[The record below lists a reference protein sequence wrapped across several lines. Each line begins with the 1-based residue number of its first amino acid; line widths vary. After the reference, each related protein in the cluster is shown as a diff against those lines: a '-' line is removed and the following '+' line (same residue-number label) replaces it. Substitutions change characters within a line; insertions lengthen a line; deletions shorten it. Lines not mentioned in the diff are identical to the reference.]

1 MSKNK
6 AWDLIPYDDLLRDFF
21 SRKPKDVD
29 GVLNASAL
37 YYKEYLLKKLFG
49 RFTFENI
56 PESWDLDYM
65 LEALFLDGY
74 FCITDTAAG
83 IVPLKCGLT
92 GINIYNHPTT
102 AVIANPVLGN
112 FERLIDVNCAIV
124 QLQASYRGV
133 YNLINRYSVLL
144 AMCDSGISV
153 NLMNTKATFIFG
165 AASKAQAETF
175 KALYD
180 KISCG
185 EPATFIKEG
194 INEDNLYIIP
204 AKQNFVADD
213 IEILKRKIIDE
224 FLTEIGINNA
234 NLDKRER
241 LTDDEVNANDDEV
254 RANIQHWID
263 NVTRGIKRA
272 NALFNLDVRFVV
284 RDFGGVK
291 NELKQLS

>member
-1 MSKNK
+1 MNNK
-6 AWDLIPYDDLLRDFF
+6 YWENVPYNDLLRDFF
-21 SRKPKDVD
+21 SKKPKDVD
-29 GVLNASAL
+29 GVLNTSAL

-83 IVPLKCGLT
+83 VVPLKCGLT

-112 FERLIDVNCAIV
+112 FERLIDVDCAIV

-144 AMCDSGISV
+144 AMCDSSISV

-165 AASKAQAETF
+165 ASSKAQAETF
-175 KALYD
+175 KTLYD

-185 EPATFIKEG
+185 EPATFIKDG
-194 INEDNLYIIP
+194 INPEDLFIIP
-204 AKQNFVADD
+204 AKQNFVAEDV
-213 IEILKRKIIDE
+213 EILKRKIVDE

-254 RANIQHWID
+254 MANIQHWID
-263 NVTRGIKRA
+263 NITRGVRRA
-272 NALFNLDVRFVV
+272 NALYNLDVRFVV
-284 RDFGGVK
+284 REFGGVK
-291 NELKQLS
+291 NEPAELN